1 MQEIFPET
9 QQMLRRIYRQSRHHQ
24 VRQRAH
30 CILLRAEGYSVP
42 QLMNIFL
49 VSRKTIYNWFSAWD
63 AESIVGLYN
72 HPGRGRKQTFSD
84 TQKDQI
90 RIWAQEHPRQLKQIV
105 QKVQAAWG
113 KTVSTETIK
122 RVLKSLQMSWHRF
135 RRVVGGEPDPQEYAQ
150 KQSQLKALER
160 LEQAGEIELYYLDE
174 TGFCLIPCIP
184 YGWQPIG
191 ETLEIPSQQS
201 QRLNV
206 LGFMSRSNQL
216 HSYVSEQTITSEV
229 VIACVD
235 AFFPSP
241 SKRTVIVVDQAPI
254 HTSNA
259 IYDSLEQWKE
269 RQIEIFELPTYSPE
283 LNLIEIL
290 WRFMKYE
297 WVESSAYQ
305 NWQSLVNYAEKVLRE
320 FGRHYVINF
329 A

>member
-269 RQIEIFELPTYSPE
+269 RQIEIFELPTR
-283 LNLIEIL
+283 LG
-290 WRFMKYE
+290 R
-297 WVESSAYQ
+297 
-305 NWQSLVNYAEKVLRE
+305 LRE
-320 FGRHYVINF
+320 KTENSFYF
-329 A
+329 